1 MCIKTHAV
9 STRPFFVA
17 LQPGIEASK
26 IARLMRQPTL
36 TTIKVAVLQLV
47 QHPKAI
53 TLPLDKVIHYRHRPV
68 WMFLKEIILYH
79 KMYTYVMANLH
90 Y

>member
-26 IARLMRQPTL
+26 IVALLMRQPTL
-36 TTIKVAVLQLV
+36 TVLQLV
-47 QHPKAI
+47 QHPKGI
-53 TLPLDKVIHYRHRPV
+53 PLPLDKAIHYRHRLV
-68 WMFLKEIILYH
+68 WMFLREIILYH
-79 KMYTYVMANLH
+79 KMYTYLMANLH